1 MNPGRIINEYRPQ
14 VLFIVLL
21 AGSLFSLVMG
31 TEGSFIHRGLSR
43 MVSLTAYPLL
53 KLQETTSHAF
63 SRSYKFIKEYQD
75 VFEQN
80 QALVEEMATLKRQV
94 SRLHELQQEN
104 RRIRKMVNYARSE
117 GRMTLFPVTILESYK
132 GLLRIDGGSAK
143 GIEVSMGVVTPEGVV
158 GVVTEVADFTATVA
172 TLHHMDC
179 RVGAMVSRNRLR
191 AYDGIIHASGNDFN
205 RLCTMEYIDMKENVR
220 AGEWVVT
227 SPESQF
233 GAGLPI
239 GRIKSVQTGAGLWK
253 SAEIEPVVDPYRL
266 DEVFVIMQIIDDA
279 DTIAGVGSGTPAG
292 PEPDEPLPVSPSNAP
307 DMPDMRPPQERFAP

>member
-1 MNPGRIINEYRPQ
+1 M
-14 VLFIVLL
+14 IVLL
-21 AGSLFSLVMG
+21 LGSLFSLVMG

-53 KLQETTSHAF
+53 KLQETTSRTF
-63 SRSYKFIKEYQD
+63 SHSYKFIKEYQD
-75 VFEQN
+75 VFNKNE
-80 QALVEEMATLKRQV
+80 ALVQEIATMKQQV
-94 SRLHELQQEN
+94 ARLHELQLEN
-104 RRIRKMVNYARSE
+104 RRIRKMMNYARSE
-117 GRMTLFPVTILESYK
+117 GRFTLLPVAILESYK

-143 GIEVSMGVVTPEGVV
+143 GIEVSMGVVTPDGVA
-158 GVVTEVADFTATVA
+158 GVVTEVADFTSTVA

-191 AYDGIIHASGNDFN
+191 AYDGIIQASGSDFN

-253 SAEIEPVVDPYRL
+253 SAEIEPAVDPYRL
-266 DEVFVIMQIIDDA
+266 DEVFVVMQIVDDA
-279 DTIAGVGSGTPAG
+279 DTIAGTGSGTP
-292 PEPDEPLPVSPSNAP
+292 PEPKPDESLQISPSTAP
-307 DMPDMRPPQERFAP
+307 KMPDMRTPQERFAP